1 MFASWEA
8 VLNMSWEMRR
18 WDRKGKEPGKDALS
32 SSYYYGQVENF
43 GGQCRTSH
51 LAVDEIGLFIH
62 PLLSVIEHCSWGG
75 RALISWHFHSA
86 MYVSKS
92 RLQLPEKADQQMKAG
107 AGLWKL
113 GEYGEGGG
121 TWQGTSVSATYSN
134 ALWCVELLGLARI
147 SLPRPLGAVL
157 K

>member
-1 MFASWEA
+1 
-8 VLNMSWEMRR
+8 
-18 WDRKGKEPGKDALS
+18 
-32 SSYYYGQVENF
+32 
-43 GGQCRTSH
+43 
-51 LAVDEIGLFIH
+51 
-62 PLLSVIEHCSWGG
+62 
-75 RALISWHFHSA
+75 

-134 ALWCVELLGLARI
+134 AL
-147 SLPRPLGAVL
+147 
-157 K
+157 